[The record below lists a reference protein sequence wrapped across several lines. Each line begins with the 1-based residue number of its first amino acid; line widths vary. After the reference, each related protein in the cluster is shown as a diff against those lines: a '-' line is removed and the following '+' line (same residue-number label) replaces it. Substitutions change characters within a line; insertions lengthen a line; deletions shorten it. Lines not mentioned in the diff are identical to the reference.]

1 MSLTS
6 LLSTQDQDALLGN
19 DDSSTSSDDESS
31 ALSNDDESSVS
42 DSESSSSGSESS
54 SSDSEVDESSSES
67 EYEYDENEMASDDES
82 PTAPNEGEEGN
93 QVTDDSFE
101 SNSSGNDGS
110 SSGEPEPKRL
120 RHESDGEQS
129 SDEHDDQGQG
139 EYAQREPVL
148 DRIRRNREEAQRR
161 MRPQGADTG
170 AETRPDGRINPSA
183 TYDRIYQLATDPNQ
197 TPVIESCPTAVPDF
211 IAQNCPYNSQ
221 IDNACNQVGLNRAF
235 TDCLG
240 EGRHDIVF
248 GCFANYCPTT
258 REQAFNERIL
268 HKVTKILDDGTEYQ
282 ELREC
287 WKFPTGILRDI
298 MVGEYNMQEQG
309 MCRGYLL

>member
-1 MSLTS
+1 MLISCL
-6 LLSTQDQDALLGN
+6 LLSTQDQDALLDN
-19 DDSSTSSDDESS
+19 NDSSTSDDDESS
-31 ALSNDDESSVS
+31 ALSNDDESSIS
-42 DSESSSSGSESS
+42 DSESS
-54 SSDSEVDESSSES
+54 SSDSEADESSSES
-67 EYEYDENEMASDDES
+67 EYEYDVNEMSSDDES

-110 SSGEPEPKRL
+110 SSDEPEPKRL
-120 RHESDGEQS
+120 RHEPDGGQS
-129 SDEHDDQGQG
+129 NESDEELSEQDDQGQD
-139 EYAQREPVL
+139 EHAQREPV
-148 DRIRRNREEAQRR
+148 
-161 MRPQGADTG
+161 RPQGADTG
-170 AETRPDGRINPSA
+170 VDTRPFERNDPSA

-268 HKVTKILDDGTEYQ
+268 HKVTKVSDDGTVIE
-282 ELREC
+282 ELVEC
-287 WKFPTGILRDI
+287 WKHPVGLLRDI

-309 MCRGYLL
+309 MFRGDLLSCTPLTIKPVLLN